1 MQLHLK
7 RKGREGVDVKGR
19 GRGGEERKGNTMQAN
34 MSSRSKLKA
43 ISLGKQKENKD
54 LEIKSDVLTLSF

>member
-1 MQLHLK
+1 M
-7 RKGREGVDVKGR
+7 DVKGR

-54 LEIKSDVLTLSF
+54 LEIKSDVLTLCF